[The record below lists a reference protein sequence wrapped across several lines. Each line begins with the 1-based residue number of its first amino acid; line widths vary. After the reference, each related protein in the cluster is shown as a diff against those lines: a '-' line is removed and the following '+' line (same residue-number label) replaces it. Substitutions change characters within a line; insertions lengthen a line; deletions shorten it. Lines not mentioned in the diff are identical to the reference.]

1 MIVLLNINK
10 KLHKDMIESIA
21 GSLLSYFDVNEV
33 GTVLNKFSN
42 DLGVLDISLPKKILW
57 VVTGIAVFLVM
68 FVSAAEMNPLFLVFM
83 ALCGIVF
90 FLIYTLTAKM
100 IVGSKRCDFQA
111 KEPIFKQLEEI
122 GDGIIQT
129 RLFTTF

>member
-1 MIVLLNINK
+1 MV
-10 KLHKDMIESIA
+10 ESIA
-21 GSLLSYFDVNEV
+21 GSILSYFDVSEF
-33 GTVLNKFSN
+33 GTILNKFSN

-57 VVTGIAVFLVM
+57 VVTGIVVFLVM

-90 FLIYTLTAKM
+90 FVIYTLTAKI
-100 IVGSKRCDFQA
+100 IVGAKRCDFQA